1 MKTNNLKSLII
12 ILATMLFSVTAII
25 FAVAFRKEIDN
36 MKTEDV
42 LTGLILIALVALV
55 VGLHKHYEA
64 KNKRRNELNTVRK
77 HRQIQRY

>member
-25 FAVAFRKEIDN
+25 FAVAFRKELDS

-42 LTGLILIALVALV
+42 LTGLIMIALVSLV
-55 VGLHKHYEA
+55 VGLHKYYEE
-64 KNKRRNELNTVRK
+64 KNNNKPIKL
-77 HRQIQRY
+77 